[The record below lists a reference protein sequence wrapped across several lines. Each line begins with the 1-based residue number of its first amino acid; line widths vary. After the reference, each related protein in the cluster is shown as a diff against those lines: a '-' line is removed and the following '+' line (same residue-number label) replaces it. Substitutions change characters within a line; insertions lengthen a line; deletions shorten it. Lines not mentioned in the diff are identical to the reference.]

1 MVEGRTEARV
11 LSLTNVQDYGPRD
24 GSVWSDGFDER
35 IMSERLRLQHLE
47 SSRGEEAARTWAAG
61 TAKLYLA
68 ITRDPH
74 HYASHAEWQP
84 RFQHSIRDLEQ
95 FVRPSRVPQ

>member
-74 HYASHAEWQP
+74 HYASHAECSLDFNTAFEIWSNLCD
-84 RFQHSIRDLEQ
+84 RHAF
-95 FVRPSRVPQ
+95 PQ